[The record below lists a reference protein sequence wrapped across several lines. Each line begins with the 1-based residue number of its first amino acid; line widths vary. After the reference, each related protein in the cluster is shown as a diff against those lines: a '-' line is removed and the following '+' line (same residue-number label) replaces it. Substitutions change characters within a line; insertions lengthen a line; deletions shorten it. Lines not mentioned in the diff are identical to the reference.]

1 MDLIKAV
8 YICSSNYICNWM
20 IYYTVMITTSR
31 YLVHTVI
38 SYVPYISI
46 FIKEKNQYRVSCI

>member
-1 MDLIKAV
+1 MKEQMDLIKAV
-8 YICSSNYICNWM
+8 YICSSNYIYNWM

-38 SYVPYISI
+38 FYVPYIY
-46 FIKEKNQYRVSCI
+46 QYL